1 MASHNA
7 PLTEQPVVRVPPT
20 ARDFLANERTF
31 LAYMRTALAF
41 LGFGFV
47 VARFSLF
54 SRELMIGERTV
65 ATTPTP
71 QETHIS
77 VGLGVIMAL
86 AGVVL
91 AAYGTK
97 RYVDQD
103 ASLRRSELVA
113 LSPRAA
119 MIVAG
124 AVVAFGG
131 FIAVSLFR
139 IR

>member
-1 MASHNA
+1 MAAENV
-7 PLTEQPVVRVPPT
+7 PLADEQPVVRIPPT

-54 SRELMIGERTV
+54 ARELTIDQHVTTV
-65 ATTPTP
+65 TTS

-77 VGLGVIMAL
+77 VGLGVLMAL
-86 AGVVL
+86 AGVVI

-103 ASLRRSELVA
+103 TSLRRSELVA

-119 MIVAG
+119 MLIAG
-124 AVVAFGG
+124 AVFVFGG
-131 FIAVSLFR
+131 FIAIALFR

>member
-1 MASHNA
+1 MATQNA
-7 PLTEQPVVRVPPT
+7 PLQEHPVVRVPPT

-54 SRELMIGERTV
+54 SRELLIGQRTTI
-65 ATTPTP
+65 ATTP

-77 VGLGVIMAL
+77 VGLGVLMAL
-86 AGVVL
+86 VGVVL

-103 ASLRRSELVA
+103 TSLRRSELIA

-119 MIVAG
+119 MVVAG
-124 AVVAFGG
+124 AVIVFGA
-131 FIAVSLFR
+131 FIAIALFR

>member
-1 MASHNA
+1 MADNA
-7 PLTEQPVVRVPPT
+7 PLKEQPVVRVPPT

-54 SRELMIGERTV
+54 SRELLIGERITS
-65 ATTPTP
+65 TTPTA

-77 VGLGVIMAL
+77 VGLGVVMAL
-86 AGVVL
+86 VGIVL

-103 ASLRRSELVA
+103 ISLRRSELIA

-119 MIVAG
+119 LLIAG
-124 AVVAFGG
+124 TVIAFSG
-131 FIAVSLFR
+131 FIALALFR

>member
-1 MASHNA
+1 MSAENA
-7 PLTEQPVVRVPPT
+7 PLKEQPVVRVPPT

-54 SRELMIGERTV
+54 SRELLIGEHVTV
-65 ATTPTP
+65 TATP

-77 VGLGVIMAL
+77 VGLGVLMAL
-86 AGVVL
+86 VGVLL

-103 ASLRRSELVA
+103 TSLRRSELIA

-119 MIVAG
+119 M
-124 AVVAFGG
+124 
-131 FIAVSLFR
+131 FIAAAVIVFGAFIALALFR

>member
-1 MASHNA
+1 MAQNA
-7 PLTEQPVVRVPPT
+7 PVKEQPVVRVPPT

-54 SRELMIGERTV
+54 SRELLIGEHVTTV
-65 ATTPTP
+65 PTP
-71 QETHIS
+71 QDTHIS
-77 VGLGVIMAL
+77 VGLGVLMAL
-86 AGVVL
+86 AGVL
-91 AAYGTK
+91 IAAYGTK

-103 ASLRRSELVA
+103 ASLRRSELIA
-113 LSPRAA
+113 LSARAA
-119 MIVAG
+119 MLMAG
-124 AVVAFGG
+124 AVIVFGA
-131 FIAVSLFR
+131 FIAVALFR